1 MPAEGIREAL
11 SQTPQEIEARMT
23 PKEKKALT
31 EALETLDLLKRY
43 AGKFGGR
50 ENSTTFDLIRRC
62 TAALNPESV
71 GDLTAAVNAHAAV
84 LTPFIEKGKQQA
96 AAHEAEVR
104 FAENEMRRVRDLAHA
119 KQAAAVRE
127 RAEREQRAIA
137 AAAVSEVL

>member
-1 MPAEGIREAL
+1 
-11 SQTPQEIEARMT
+11 MT

-50 ENSTTFDLIRRC
+50 ENTATFDLIRRC
-62 TAALNPESV
+62 TAALNPENV

-119 KQAAAVRE
+119 RQAAAAQARVE
-127 RAEREQRAIA
+127 MQMRATARD
-137 AAAVSEVL
+137 AVDEIL